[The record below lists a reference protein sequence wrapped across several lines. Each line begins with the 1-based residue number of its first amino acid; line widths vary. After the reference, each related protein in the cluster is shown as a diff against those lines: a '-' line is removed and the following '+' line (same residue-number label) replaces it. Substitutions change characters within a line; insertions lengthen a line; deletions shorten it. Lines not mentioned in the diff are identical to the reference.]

1 MLRRPLAHLV
11 DVTVRSALPALC
23 LALLAAPVGCVAD
36 PGAGQTVGDDG
47 ARESES
53 VRCAAGTTIEGIDV
67 SYWDGTIDW
76 NKVKASGK
84 VFAIA
89 RIGDGTYMDPMFD
102 KNWAAIKSVG
112 MIRGAYQFFR
122 SAEDPVKLADL
133 VVSKVGKLGADDLP
147 VTIDVE
153 AADGVAAATYEARI
167 QTWIARVTA
176 GTGKAP
182 IVYTGKYFWND
193 NVKSTAQAGNALW
206 IAQYGPVC
214 PDLPSPWIDWKFFQY
229 SEKGSVPGIS
239 TAVDLDRFN
248 GTRDALLAF
257 AHGTAA
263 SGGGAS
269 TPPPAPA
276 ASGCWS
282 NTLGVEVPL
291 NTCVQSKSDRLWYQC
306 SGANKWVDRASD
318 PAACVSVHPLP

>member
-1 MLRRPLAHLV
+1 MLSRSRAAALAV
-11 DVTVRSALPALC
+11 
-23 LALLAAPVGCVAD
+23 LAVSTLLAPVGCVAD
-36 PGAGQTVGDDG
+36 PGTGTTLGDDG
-47 ARESES
+47 TRETES
-53 VRCAAGTTIEGIDV
+53 VRCAAGSTVEGIDV

-89 RIGDGTYMDPMFD
+89 RIGDGTFVDPTFD
-102 KNWAAIKSVG
+102 KNWAAIQAAG
-112 MIRGAYQFFR
+112 LIRGAYQFFR
-122 SAEDPVKLADL
+122 PADDATKLADI
-133 VVSKVGKLGADDLP
+133 VVAKVGKLGADDLP

-153 AADGVAAATYEARI
+153 AADGVAPATVAARI
-167 QTWIARVTA
+167 QTWIDRVTA

-193 NVKSTAQAGNALW
+193 NVKSTAQRNNALW

-214 PDLPSPWIDWKFFQY
+214 PDLPSPWTDWKFFQY

-239 TAVDLDRFN
+239 TAVDLDRYN

-257 AHGTAA
+257 ARGTPTTGGA
-263 SGGGAS
+263 SGGGG
-269 TPPPAPA
+269 TPTPTPSPA

-282 NTLGVEVPL
+282 NTLGKEVPL

-306 SGANKWVDRASD
+306 SGDNKWVDRKSD
-318 PAACVSVHPLP
+318 PAACVSVNPLP